1 MAKYAHIENNKITGV
16 YDNFP
21 LNWRNI
27 SNFYALSEDK
37 TYIESLGWRCI
48 EQAPVPSYDPTS
60 QKLSDSIFTIEGN
73 IIIETKTVE
82 TITSIETTETTTSEE
97 QQFLEKINIHN
108 IVMSQLREYRNQLLK
123 DTDYT
128 QLNDIVEKNGIE
140 LTTLYKLYRQE
151 LRDLPNIYKDDYDI
165 NSFNLIVWPNLPTS
179 TTSTEPST
187 DSGI

>member
-1 MAKYAHIENNKITGV
+1 
-16 YDNFP
+16 
-21 LNWRNI
+21 
-27 SNFYALSEDK
+27 
-37 TYIESLGWRCI
+37 
-48 EQAPVPSYDPTS
+48 
-60 QKLSDSIFTIEGN
+60 
-73 IIIETKTVE
+73 
-82 TITSIETTETTTSEE
+82 
-97 QQFLEKINIHN
+97 
-108 IVMSQLREYRNQLLK
+108 MSQLREYRNQLLK

-128 QLNDIVEKNGIE
+128 QLNDIVEKNGTE